1 MGRLGTAPSLF
12 SAALQHAA
20 MLNDEPTTRLDAE
33 NVPFVPHVAVLR
45 DQDVFIHE
53 ALWLN
58 G

>member
-33 NVPFVPHVAVLR
+33 NVPFVR
-45 DQDVFIHE
+45 
-53 ALWLN
+53 LWLCC
-58 G
+58 GTKTSSFMRPYG